1 MEELIIDKKKIFKY
15 LIIIILILVGIRVYF
30 GYQKEDFFMD
40 ETFSYTLMNM
50 KEGAGMIQT
59 APEFNNIWISGD
71 KIKNML
77 VVSKDEVLRYD
88 TVYYNQTQDVHP
100 PLYYFLLHTASALSF
115 GNFTKWTG
123 IILNILIFIG
133 ISFTLYVI
141 GKKVFKSTIWAI
153 VLVAIYGVS
162 AGAIFSTI
170 FIRMYELLILFVLLY
185 LNKVID
191 ILKKNIIDKEDITK
205 KDMLELVTI
214 FVLGML
220 THYHFIIISVLIS
233 LVLFIIMLFKKV
245 KISRICTYVGINILG
260 LLIYSAIY
268 PSFYTHMFGTQR
280 GTESTG
286 NLLNLADYADRIKRG
301 ITVFDVNIFGEVGKI
316 IIPIFILFITLAA
329 IKKTLENGLKKVEE
343 KDGKKEETECI
354 DKYILG
360 IVIISTIIY
369 FMLVGKIVPF
379 MSIRYFLI
387 IVPLIH
393 IVLVYILKFVMETLV
408 KKEILRISMVV
419 IIILGYMLISLT
431 VAEKNEF
438 LYKGSNNMYKEI
450 EKTGVKD
457 YIYYYNNFYE
467 VNSDITRYIKDVNV
481 YFADINKISE
491 NNSNEKETGIA
502 EIRKKDK
509 INIFLY
515 NTHLDKIDEILQ
527 KLNKEYKV
535 IKETKNFYRK
545 SVYNIKI
552 ISE

>member
-1 MEELIIDKKKIFKY
+1 MEELIIDKKKALKY
-15 LIIIILILVGIRVYF
+15 LIIIILILIGIRVYF

-77 VVSKDEVLRYD
+77 VVGKDEVLRYD
-88 TVYYNQTQDVHP
+88 IVYYNQTQDVHP

-123 IILNILIFIG
+123 IILNIIIFVG
-133 ISFTLYVI
+133 ICAVLYII
-141 GKKVFKSTIWAI
+141 GKKIFKSTIWAF

-162 AGAIFSTI
+162 TGAIFSTI

-185 LNKVID
+185 LNKIID
-191 ILKKNIIDKEDITK
+191 ILKMNVIENKNISK
-205 KDMLELVTI
+205 KDIIQLVTI

-301 ITVFDVNIFGEVGKI
+301 INVFDVNIFGEAGKI
-316 IIPIFILFITLAA
+316 IIPIFILFITLAV
-329 IKKTLENGLKKVEE
+329 IKKILENGLKKVEE

-369 FMLVGKIVPF
+369 FMLVSKIVPF

-393 IVLVYILKFVMETLV
+393 IVLVYIFKFVMETLV

-467 VNSDITRYIKDVNV
+467 VNSDITRYTKDVNV
-481 YFADINKISE
+481 YFADINKVSE

-502 EIRKKDK
+502 EIRKIDK

-552 ISE
+552 I

>member
-1 MEELIIDKKKIFKY
+1 MEELIIDKKKALKY
-15 LIIIILILVGIRVYF
+15 LIIIILILIGIRVYF

-59 APEFNNIWISGD
+59 APEFNNIWISGE
-71 KIKNML
+71 KMKNML

-88 TVYYNQTQDVHP
+88 IVYYNQTQDVHP

-133 ISFTLYVI
+133 ISFALYVI

-185 LNKVID
+185 LIKVID

-301 ITVFDVNIFGEVGKI
+301 INVFDVNIFGEAGKI
-316 IIPIFILFITLAA
+316 IIPIFILFITLAV
-329 IKKTLENGLKKVEE
+329 IKKILENGLKKVEE

-369 FMLVGKIVPF
+369 FMLVSKIVPF

-393 IVLVYILKFVMETLV
+393 IVLVYIFKFVMETLV

-467 VNSDITRYIKDVNV
+467 VNSDITRYTKDVNV
-481 YFADINKISE
+481 YFADINKVSE

-552 ISE
+552 I

>member
-1 MEELIIDKKKIFKY
+1 MEELIIDKKKALKY
-15 LIIIILILVGIRVYF
+15 LVIIILILIGIRVYF

-77 VVSKDEVLRYD
+77 VVGKDEVLRYD
-88 TVYYNQTQDVHP
+88 IVYYNQTQDVHP

-123 IILNILIFIG
+123 IILNIIIFVG
-133 ISFTLYVI
+133 ICAVLYII
-141 GKKVFKSTIWAI
+141 GKKIFKSTIWAF
-153 VLVAIYGVS
+153 VLVTIYGVS
-162 AGAIFSTI
+162 TGAIFSTL
-170 FIRMYELLILFVLLY
+170 FIRMYELLILFVLIY
-185 LNKVID
+185 LNKIID
-191 ILKKNIIDKEDITK
+191 ILKTNVIENKNISK
-205 KDMLELVTI
+205 KDIIQLVTI

-301 ITVFDVNIFGEVGKI
+301 INVFDVNIFGEVGKI
-316 IIPIFILFITLAA
+316 IIPIFILFITLAV
-329 IKKTLENGLKKVEE
+329 IKKILENVLKKVEE

-393 IVLVYILKFVMETLV
+393 IVLVYIFKFVMETLV

-467 VNSDITRYIKDVNV
+467 VNSDITRYTKDVNV
-481 YFADINKISE
+481 YFADINKVSE

-552 ISE
+552 I

>member
-1 MEELIIDKKKIFKY
+1 MEELIIDKKKAIKY
-15 LIIIILILVGIRVYF
+15 LIIIILILIGIRVYF

-88 TVYYNQTQDVHP
+88 IVYYNQTQDVHP

-123 IILNILIFIG
+123 IILNIIIFVG
-133 ISFTLYVI
+133 ICAVLYII
-141 GKKVFKSTIWAI
+141 GKKIFKSTIWAF

-162 AGAIFSTI
+162 TGAIFSTL

-185 LNKVID
+185 LNKIID
-191 ILKKNIIDKEDITK
+191 ILKMNVIENKNISK
-205 KDMLELVTI
+205 KDIIQLVTI

-301 ITVFDVNIFGEVGKI
+301 INVFDVNIFGEVGKI
-316 IIPIFILFITLAA
+316 IIPIFILFITLAV
-329 IKKTLENGLKKVEE
+329 IKKILENGLKKVEE

-393 IVLVYILKFVMETLV
+393 IVLVYIFKFVMETLV

-467 VNSDITRYIKDVNV
+467 VNSDITRYTKDVNV
-481 YFADINKISE
+481 YFADINKVSE

-502 EIRKKDK
+502 EIRKRDK

-552 ISE
+552 I

>member
-1 MEELIIDKKKIFKY
+1 MEELIIDKKKALKY
-15 LIIIILILVGIRVYF
+15 LIIIILILIGIRVYF

-59 APEFNNIWISGD
+59 APEFNNIWISGE

-88 TVYYNQTQDVHP
+88 IVYYNQTQDVHP

-133 ISFTLYVI
+133 ISFALYVI

-301 ITVFDVNIFGEVGKI
+301 INVFDVNIFGEVGKI
-316 IIPIFILFITLAA
+316 IIPIFILFITLAV
-329 IKKTLENGLKKVEE
+329 IKKILENGLKKVEE

-369 FMLVGKIVPF
+369 FMLVSKIVPF

-393 IVLVYILKFVMETLV
+393 IVLVYIFKFVMETLV

-467 VNSDITRYIKDVNV
+467 VNSDITRYTKDVNV
-481 YFADINKISE
+481 YFADINKVSE

-552 ISE
+552 I

>member
-1 MEELIIDKKKIFKY
+1 MEELIIDKKKALKY
-15 LIIIILILVGIRVYF
+15 LIIIILILIGIRVYF

-77 VVSKDEVLRYD
+77 VVGKDEVLRYD
-88 TVYYNQTQDVHP
+88 IVYYNQTQDVHP

-123 IILNILIFIG
+123 IILNIIIFVG
-133 ISFTLYVI
+133 ICAVLYII
-141 GKKVFKSTIWAI
+141 GKKIFKSTIWAF

-162 AGAIFSTI
+162 TGAIFSTL

-185 LNKVID
+185 LNKIID
-191 ILKKNIIDKEDITK
+191 ILKTNVIENKNISK
-205 KDMLELVTI
+205 KDIIQLVTI

-301 ITVFDVNIFGEVGKI
+301 INVFDVNIFGEVGKI
-316 IIPIFILFITLAA
+316 IIPIFILFITLAV
-329 IKKTLENGLKKVEE
+329 IKKILKNGLKKVEE

-393 IVLVYILKFVMETLV
+393 IVLVYIFKFVMETLV

-467 VNSDITRYIKDVNV
+467 VNSDITRYTKDVNV
-481 YFADINKISE
+481 YFADINKVSE

-552 ISE
+552 I

>member
-1 MEELIIDKKKIFKY
+1 MEELIIDKKKALKY
-15 LIIIILILVGIRVYF
+15 LIIIILILIGIRVYF

-77 VVSKDEVLRYD
+77 VVGKDEVLRYD
-88 TVYYNQTQDVHP
+88 IVYYNQTQDVHP

-133 ISFTLYVI
+133 ISFALYVI

-162 AGAIFSTI
+162 TGAIFSTI
-170 FIRMYELLILFVLLY
+170 FIRMYELLILFVLIY
-185 LNKVID
+185 LNKIID
-191 ILKKNIIDKEDITK
+191 ILKMNVIENKNISK
-205 KDMLELVTI
+205 KDIIQLVTI

-301 ITVFDVNIFGEVGKI
+301 INVFDVNIFGEVGKI
-316 IIPIFILFITLAA
+316 IIPIFILFITLAV
-329 IKKTLENGLKKVEE
+329 IKKILENGLKKVEE

-360 IVIISTIIY
+360 IVIISTITY

-393 IVLVYILKFVMETLV
+393 IVLVYIFKFVMETLV

-467 VNSDITRYIKDVNV
+467 VNSDITRYTKDVNV
-481 YFADINKISE
+481 YFADINKVSE

-552 ISE
+552 I

>member
-1 MEELIIDKKKIFKY
+1 MEELIIDKKKALKY
-15 LIIIILILVGIRVYF
+15 LIIIILILIGIRVYF

-88 TVYYNQTQDVHP
+88 IVYYNQTQDVHP

-123 IILNILIFIG
+123 IILNIIIFVG
-133 ISFTLYVI
+133 ICAVLYII
-141 GKKVFKSTIWAI
+141 GKKIFKSTIWAF

-162 AGAIFSTI
+162 TGAIFSTI

-185 LNKVID
+185 LNKIID
-191 ILKKNIIDKEDITK
+191 ILKMNVIENKNISK
-205 KDMLELVTI
+205 KDIIQLVTI

-301 ITVFDVNIFGEVGKI
+301 INVFDVNIFGEAGKI
-316 IIPIFILFITLAA
+316 IIPIFILFITLAV
-329 IKKTLENGLKKVEE
+329 IKKILENGLKKVEE

-354 DKYILG
+354 YKYILG

-369 FMLVGKIVPF
+369 FMLVSKIVPF

-393 IVLVYILKFVMETLV
+393 IVLVYIFKFVMETLV

-467 VNSDITRYIKDVNV
+467 VNSDITRYTKDVNV
-481 YFADINKISE
+481 YFADINKVSE

-552 ISE
+552 I

>member
-1 MEELIIDKKKIFKY
+1 MEELIIDKKKALKY
-15 LIIIILILVGIRVYF
+15 LVIIILILIGIRVYF

-59 APEFNNIWISGD
+59 APEFNNVWISGN
-71 KIKNML
+71 KIKEML

-123 IILNILIFIG
+123 IILNIIIFVG
-133 ISFTLYVI
+133 ICAVLYII
-141 GKKVFKSTIWAI
+141 GKKIFKSTIWAF

-162 AGAIFSTI
+162 TGAIFSTL

-185 LNKVID
+185 LNKIID
-191 ILKKNIIDKEDITK
+191 ILKMNVIENKNISK
-205 KDMLELVTI
+205 KDIIQLVTI

-301 ITVFDVNIFGEVGKI
+301 INVFDVNIFGEVGKI
-316 IIPIFILFITLAA
+316 IIPIFILFITLAV
-329 IKKTLENGLKKVEE
+329 IKKILENGLKKVEE
-343 KDGKKEETECI
+343 RDGKKEETECI

-393 IVLVYILKFVMETLV
+393 IVLVYIFKFVMETLV

-467 VNSDITRYIKDVNV
+467 VNSDITRYTKDVNV
-481 YFADINKISE
+481 YFADINKVSE

-552 ISE
+552 I

>member
-1 MEELIIDKKKIFKY
+1 MEELIIDKKKALKY
-15 LIIIILILVGIRVYF
+15 LIIIILILIGIRVYF

-59 APEFNNIWISGD
+59 APEFNNIWISGK

-88 TVYYNQTQDVHP
+88 IVYYNQTQDVHP

-133 ISFTLYVI
+133 ISFVLYVI

-301 ITVFDVNIFGEVGKI
+301 INVFDVNIFGEVGKI
-316 IIPIFILFITLAA
+316 IIPIFILFITLAV
-329 IKKTLENGLKKVEE
+329 IKKILENGLKKVEE

-360 IVIISTIIY
+360 IVIISTITY

-393 IVLVYILKFVMETLV
+393 IVLVYIFKFVMETLV

-467 VNSDITRYIKDVNV
+467 VNSDITRYTKDVNV
-481 YFADINKISE
+481 YFADINKVSE

-552 ISE
+552 I

>member
-1 MEELIIDKKKIFKY
+1 MEELIIDKKKALKY
-15 LIIIILILVGIRVYF
+15 LIIIILILIGIRVYF

-59 APEFNNIWISGD
+59 APEFNNIWISGE

-88 TVYYNQTQDVHP
+88 IVYYNQTQDVHP

-123 IILNILIFIG
+123 IILNIIIFVG
-133 ISFTLYVI
+133 ICAVLYII
-141 GKKVFKSTIWAI
+141 GKKIFKSTIWAF

-162 AGAIFSTI
+162 TGAIFSTI

-185 LNKVID
+185 LNKIID
-191 ILKKNIIDKEDITK
+191 ILKMNVIENKNISK
-205 KDMLELVTI
+205 KDIIQLVTI

-245 KISRICTYVGINILG
+245 KISRIFTYVGINILG

-301 ITVFDVNIFGEVGKI
+301 INVFDVNIFGEVGKI
-316 IIPIFILFITLAA
+316 IIPIFILFITLAV
-329 IKKTLENGLKKVEE
+329 IKKILENGLKKVEE

-393 IVLVYILKFVMETLV
+393 IVLVYIFKFVMETLV

-467 VNSDITRYIKDVNV
+467 VNSDITRYTKDVNV
-481 YFADINKISE
+481 YFAEINKVSE

-552 ISE
+552 I

>member
-1 MEELIIDKKKIFKY
+1 MEELIIDKKKALKY
-15 LIIIILILVGIRVYF
+15 LVIIILILIGIRVYF

-77 VVSKDEVLRYD
+77 VVGKDEVLRYD
-88 TVYYNQTQDVHP
+88 IVYYNQTQDVHP

-162 AGAIFSTI
+162 TGAIFSTI

-185 LNKVID
+185 LIKVID

-301 ITVFDVNIFGEVGKI
+301 INVFDVNIFGEVGKI
-316 IIPIFILFITLAA
+316 IIPIFILFITLAV
-329 IKKTLENGLKKVEE
+329 IKKILENGLKKVEE

-369 FMLVGKIVPF
+369 FMLVSKIVPF

-393 IVLVYILKFVMETLV
+393 IVLVYIFKFVMETLV

-467 VNSDITRYIKDVNV
+467 VNSDITRYTKDVNV
-481 YFADINKISE
+481 YFADINKVSE

-552 ISE
+552 I

>member
-1 MEELIIDKKKIFKY
+1 MEELIIDKKKALKY
-15 LIIIILILVGIRVYF
+15 LIIIILILIGIRVYF

-77 VVSKDEVLRYD
+77 VVGKDEVLRYD
-88 TVYYNQTQDVHP
+88 IVYYNQTQDVHP

-123 IILNILIFIG
+123 IILNIIIFVG
-133 ISFTLYVI
+133 ICAVLYII
-141 GKKVFKSTIWAI
+141 GKKIFKSTIWAF

-162 AGAIFSTI
+162 TGAIFSTI

-185 LNKVID
+185 LNKIID
-191 ILKKNIIDKEDITK
+191 ILKMNVIENKNISK
-205 KDMLELVTI
+205 KDMIQLVTI
-214 FVLGML
+214 FVFGML
-220 THYHFIIISVLIS
+220 THYHFIIISVLLS
-233 LVLFIIMLFKKV
+233 VVLFIIMILKKV

-260 LLIYSAIY
+260 ILIYSLIY
-268 PSFYTHMFGTQR
+268 PSFYIHMFGTQR

-286 NLLNLADYADRIKRG
+286 NLLNLADYTDRIKRG
-301 ITVFDVNIFGEVGKI
+301 INVFDVNIFGEVGKI
-316 IIPIFILFITLAA
+316 IIPIFILFITLAV
-329 IKKTLENGLKKVEE
+329 IKKILENGLKKVEE

-369 FMLVGKIVPF
+369 FMLVSKIVPF

-393 IVLVYILKFVMETLV
+393 IVLVYIFKFVMETLV

-467 VNSDITRYIKDVNV
+467 VNSDITRYTKDVNV
-481 YFADINKISE
+481 YFADINKVSE

-552 ISE
+552 I

>member
-1 MEELIIDKKKIFKY
+1 MEELIIDKKKALKY

-88 TVYYNQTQDVHP
+88 IVYYNQTQDVHP

-301 ITVFDVNIFGEVGKI
+301 INVFDVNIFGEVGNI

-329 IKKTLENGLKKVEE
+329 IKKILENGLKKVKTEHI
-343 KDGKKEETECI
+343 KKEKTECI

-369 FMLVGKIVPF
+369 FMLVSKIVPF

-467 VNSDITRYIKDVNV
+467 VNSDITRYTKDVNV
-481 YFADINKISE
+481 YFADINKVSE

-552 ISE
+552 I

>member
-1 MEELIIDKKKIFKY
+1 MEELIIDKKKALKY
-15 LIIIILILVGIRVYF
+15 LIIIILILIGIRVYF

-88 TVYYNQTQDVHP
+88 IVYYNQTQDVHP

-123 IILNILIFIG
+123 IILNILIFVG

-260 LLIYSAIY
+260 LLIYSLIY

-301 ITVFDVNIFGEVGKI
+301 INVFDVNIFGEVGKI
-316 IIPIFILFITLAA
+316 IIPIFILFITLAV
-329 IKKTLENGLKKVEE
+329 IKKILENGLKKVEE

-393 IVLVYILKFVMETLV
+393 IVLVYIFKFVMEILV

-467 VNSDITRYIKDVNV
+467 VNSDITRYTKDVNV
-481 YFADINKISE
+481 YFADINKVSE

-552 ISE
+552 I

>member
-1 MEELIIDKKKIFKY
+1 MEELIIDKKKALKY
-15 LIIIILILVGIRVYF
+15 LIIIILILIGIRVYF

-59 APEFNNIWISGD
+59 APEFNNIWISGN
-71 KIKNML
+71 KIKEML

-123 IILNILIFIG
+123 IILNIIIFVG
-133 ISFTLYVI
+133 ICAVLYII
-141 GKKVFKSTIWAI
+141 GKKIFKSTIWAF

-162 AGAIFSTI
+162 TGAIFSTL

-185 LNKVID
+185 LNKIID
-191 ILKKNIIDKEDITK
+191 ILKTNVIENKNISK
-205 KDMLELVTI
+205 KDIIQLVTI
-214 FVLGML
+214 FVFGML

-260 LLIYSAIY
+260 LLIYSLIY

-301 ITVFDVNIFGEVGKI
+301 INVFDVNIFGEVGKI
-316 IIPIFILFITLAA
+316 IIPIFILFITLAV
-329 IKKTLENGLKKVEE
+329 IKKILENGLKKVEE

-369 FMLVGKIVPF
+369 FMLVSKIVPF

-393 IVLVYILKFVMETLV
+393 IVLVYIFKFVMETLV

-467 VNSDITRYIKDVNV
+467 VNSDITRYTKDVNV
-481 YFADINKISE
+481 YFADINKVSE

-552 ISE
+552 I

>member
-1 MEELIIDKKKIFKY
+1 MEELIIDKKKALKY
-15 LIIIILILVGIRVYF
+15 LIIIILILIGIRVYF

-59 APEFNNIWISGD
+59 APEFNNIWISGE

-88 TVYYNQTQDVHP
+88 IVYYNQTQDVHP

-133 ISFTLYVI
+133 ISFALYVI
-141 GKKVFKSTIWAI
+141 GKKVFKSTIWAF

-162 AGAIFSTI
+162 TGAIFSTI
-170 FIRMYELLILFVLLY
+170 FIRMYELLILFVLIY
-185 LNKVID
+185 LNKIID
-191 ILKKNIIDKEDITK
+191 ILKMNVIENKNISK
-205 KDMLELVTI
+205 KDIIQLVTI

-245 KISRICTYVGINILG
+245 KISRIFTYVGINILG

-301 ITVFDVNIFGEVGKI
+301 INVFDVNIFGEVGKI
-316 IIPIFILFITLAA
+316 IIPIFILFITLAV
-329 IKKTLENGLKKVEE
+329 IKKILENGLKKVEE

-393 IVLVYILKFVMETLV
+393 IVLVYIFKFVMETLV

-467 VNSDITRYIKDVNV
+467 VNSDITRYTKDVNV
-481 YFADINKISE
+481 YFADINKVSE

-552 ISE
+552 I

>member
-1 MEELIIDKKKIFKY
+1 MEELIIDKKKALKY
-15 LIIIILILVGIRVYF
+15 LIIIILILIGIRVYF

-88 TVYYNQTQDVHP
+88 IVYYNQTQDVHP

-133 ISFTLYVI
+133 ISFVLYVI

-301 ITVFDVNIFGEVGKI
+301 INVFDVNIFGEVGKI
-316 IIPIFILFITLAA
+316 IIPIFILFITLAV
-329 IKKTLENGLKKVEE
+329 IKKILENGLKKVEE

-369 FMLVGKIVPF
+369 FMLVSKIVPF

-393 IVLVYILKFVMETLV
+393 IVLVYIFKFVMETLV

-467 VNSDITRYIKDVNV
+467 VNSDITRYTKDVNV
-481 YFADINKISE
+481 YFADINKVSE

-502 EIRKKDK
+502 EIRKIDK

-552 ISE
+552 I

>member
-1 MEELIIDKKKIFKY
+1 MEELIIDKKKALKY
-15 LIIIILILVGIRVYF
+15 LIIIILILIGIRVYF

-77 VVSKDEVLRYD
+77 VVGKDEVLRYD
-88 TVYYNQTQDVHP
+88 IVYYNQTQDVHP

-123 IILNILIFIG
+123 IILNIIIFVG
-133 ISFTLYVI
+133 ICAVLYII
-141 GKKVFKSTIWAI
+141 GKKIFKSTIWAF

-162 AGAIFSTI
+162 TGAIFSTL

-185 LNKVID
+185 LNKIID
-191 ILKKNIIDKEDITK
+191 ILKTNVIENKNISK
-205 KDMLELVTI
+205 KDIIQLVTI

-301 ITVFDVNIFGEVGKI
+301 INVFDVNIFGEVGKI
-316 IIPIFILFITLAA
+316 IIPIFILFITLAV
-329 IKKTLENGLKKVEE
+329 IKKILENVLKKVEE

-467 VNSDITRYIKDVNV
+467 VNSDITRYTKDVNV
-481 YFADINKISE
+481 YFADINKVSE
-491 NNSNEKETGIA
+491 NNSNEKETVIA

-552 ISE
+552 I

>member
-1 MEELIIDKKKIFKY
+1 MEELIIDKKKALKY
-15 LIIIILILVGIRVYF
+15 LIIIILILIGIRVYF

-59 APEFNNIWISGD
+59 APEFNNIWISGE

-88 TVYYNQTQDVHP
+88 IVYYNQTQDVHP

-205 KDMLELVTI
+205 KDMLELCTI

-268 PSFYTHMFGTQR
+268 PSFYTHMLGTQR

-301 ITVFDVNIFGEVGKI
+301 INVFDVNIFGEVGKI
-316 IIPIFILFITLAA
+316 IIPIFILFITLAV
-329 IKKTLENGLKKVEE
+329 IKKILENGLKKVEE

-393 IVLVYILKFVMETLV
+393 IVLVYIFKFVMETLV

-467 VNSDITRYIKDVNV
+467 VNSDITRYTKDVNV
-481 YFADINKISE
+481 YFADINKVSE

-552 ISE
+552 I

>member
-1 MEELIIDKKKIFKY
+1 MEELIIDKKKALKY
-15 LIIIILILVGIRVYF
+15 LVIIILILIGIRVYF

-77 VVSKDEVLRYD
+77 VVGKDEVLRYD
-88 TVYYNQTQDVHP
+88 IVYYNQTQDVHP

-141 GKKVFKSTIWAI
+141 GKKVFKSIIWAI

-301 ITVFDVNIFGEVGKI
+301 INVFDVNIFGEAGKI
-316 IIPIFILFITLAA
+316 IIPIFILFITLAV
-329 IKKTLENGLKKVEE
+329 IKKILENGLKKVEE

-360 IVIISTIIY
+360 IVIISTITY

-393 IVLVYILKFVMETLV
+393 IVLVYIFKFVMETLV

-467 VNSDITRYIKDVNV
+467 VNSDITRYTKDVNV
-481 YFADINKISE
+481 YFADINKVSE

-552 ISE
+552 I

>member
-1 MEELIIDKKKIFKY
+1 MEELIIDKKKALKY
-15 LIIIILILVGIRVYF
+15 LIIIILILIGIRVYF

-88 TVYYNQTQDVHP
+88 IVYYNQTQDVHP

-141 GKKVFKSTIWAI
+141 GKKIFKSTIWAF

-162 AGAIFSTI
+162 TGAIFSTI

-185 LNKVID
+185 LNKIID
-191 ILKKNIIDKEDITK
+191 ILKMNVIENKNISK
-205 KDMLELVTI
+205 KDIIQLVTI

-268 PSFYTHMFGTQR
+268 PSFYSHMFGTQR

-301 ITVFDVNIFGEVGKI
+301 INVFDVNIFGEAGKI
-316 IIPIFILFITLAA
+316 IIPIFILFITLAV
-329 IKKTLENGLKKVEE
+329 IKKILENGLKKVEE

-393 IVLVYILKFVMETLV
+393 IVLVYIFKFVMETLV

-467 VNSDITRYIKDVNV
+467 VNSDITRYTKDVNV
-481 YFADINKISE
+481 YFADINKVSE

-502 EIRKKDK
+502 EIRKIDK

-552 ISE
+552 I